1 MCLQAGYD
9 SEGSEGEED
18 EDLQKNEWM
27 GFNPPYSEAVEYEEI
42 IGLPS
47 YKLSKNPMWDAL
59 LRFGVTLL
67 GLF

>member
-1 MCLQAGYD
+1 MFLQAGYD
-9 SEGSEGEED
+9 SEGSEGEEE

-47 YKLSKNPMWDAL
+47 YKLSKNPM
-59 LRFGVTLL
+59 
-67 GLF
+67 